1 MSTRPFV
8 VALINVISGGGKG
21 KEEGILLNGK
31 ISNYIPSLA
40 NLLSAEVQLRSR
52 LFPLFPPTL
61 PATYKARDDV
71 SDDNC
76 TVGEEEENLLTV
88 E

>member
-1 MSTRPFV
+1 MAQSK
-8 VALINVISGGGKG
+8 S
-21 KEEGILLNGK
+21 K